1 MVKQSRTWLEKSHL
15 LYLKHPAT
23 DCFLPCRN
31 SQSEW
36 FQVDPRVSDG
46 NTFQTKGTLYE
57 DENKTHLIH
66 KAASAPLVRAE
77 GKPRQIFRATMGGA
91 QLGFDVRTPGN
102 LAKKIENNMNFN
114 H

>member
-1 MVKQSRTWLEKSHL
+1 
-15 LYLKHPAT
+15 LKHPAT